1 MKKITILLSLLPLLC
16 FAQIDDKWRQFDKDN
31 NNELSLQE
39 FSQLRIAQYAA
50 IDRNSDGQ
58 WTRREFVK
66 REDNMTHGRI
76 DSLRGKFKRWDKNDD
91 GLWNVE
97 EAEKAIIGNFR
108 WLDKNRNGS
117 LSIKEFPA
125 QF

>member
-1 MKKITILLSLLPLLC
+1 MKKIITLLSLLPLLC
-16 FAQIDDKWRQFDKDN
+16 FAQIDEKWRQFDKDN
-31 NNELSLQE
+31 NNQLSLQE
-39 FSQLRIAQYAA
+39 FSQMRIAQYVA
-50 IDRNSDGQ
+50 IDRNTDSQ

-66 REDNMTHGRI
+66 REANMTHSRI

-91 GLWNVE
+91 GLWSME

-108 WLDKNRNGS
+108 RLDKNRNGS